1 MDLQKIRN
9 DIDSID
15 REILRLI
22 NERLE
27 LGLRTTKFKE
37 DIYDKQRENQILE
50 QLTALSGAYGLI
62 QPDFVEKLYHEILSE
77 SRKLQRASKTLIGF
91 QGEHG
96 AYGDVAARTYNNDL
110 VPLPCRDFTDVFEG
124 VEQGYLDLGI
134 VPVENSSGGAV
145 TQVNE
150 LLIKKNLRVVGAV
163 KLRIN
168 HCLLELPESNW
179 REIRIVYSHPQALL
193 QCRNFLNRHKIEARP
208 YFDTA
213 GAAQMLTRERPK
225 TSAVIASHLCAELY
239 DLEVVKE
246 NIQDYKNNFTRFLV
260 LAKKDQECLGNK
272 CSLIFSTP
280 HRAGTLFSVLEIFAE
295 KGINLTRIESM
306 PDRNDPGNYVFF
318 LDFQRDDIHNQIE
331 SILETVGEKTAMLKY
346 LGCYTE
352 EVSE

>member
-1 MDLQKIRN
+1 MDLQKIR
-9 DIDSID
+9 DGIDSID
-15 REILRLI
+15 REVLKLI

-37 DIYDKQRENQILE
+37 DIYDKQRESQIME

-62 QPDFVEKLYHEILSE
+62 QPAFVEKLYHAILEE
-77 SRKLQRASKTLIGF
+77 SRKCQRASKILIGF

-96 AYGDVAARTYNNDL
+96 AYGDVAARAYNPDL
-110 VPLPCRDFTDVFEG
+110 VPIPCRDFADVFEG
-124 VEQGYLDLGI
+124 VEQGHLDLGI

-150 LLIKKNLRVVGAV
+150 LLIKNNLQVVGAV

-179 REIRIVYSHPQALL
+179 REIRIVYSHPQALS
-193 QCRNFLNRHKIEARP
+193 QCRNFLNRQRIEVRP
-208 YFDTA
+208 FFDTA
-213 GAAQMLTRERPK
+213 GAARMLRRDRPK
-225 TSAVIASHLCAELY
+225 TAAVIASRLCAELY

-246 NIQDYKNNFTRFLV
+246 NIQDYQNNFTRFLV
-260 LAKKDQECLGNK
+260 LAREEKEFSGNK
-272 CSLIFSTP
+272 CSIIFSTP

-295 KGINLTRIESM
+295 KRINLTRIESM

-318 LDFQRDDIHNQIE
+318 LDFQKDDIHDQIE
-331 SILETVGEKTAMLKY
+331 SILERVGKKTTMLKY

-352 EVSE
+352 EASE